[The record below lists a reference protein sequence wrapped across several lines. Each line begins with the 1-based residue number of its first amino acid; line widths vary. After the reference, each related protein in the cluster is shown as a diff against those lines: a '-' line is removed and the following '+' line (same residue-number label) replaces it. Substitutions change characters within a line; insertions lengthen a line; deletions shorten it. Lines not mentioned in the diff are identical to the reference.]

1 MANNIAFQPMGKTAL
16 LTATTSTSTISLTA
30 DSPVNQFLMVN
41 TGTNDVFI
49 NISAN
54 SAITSVR
61 PTAGTNQY
69 GFCLGANSQ
78 KVITN
83 SQSSANV
90 TIYVS
95 GVSNAGTSL
104 VYITPGE
111 GL

>member
-16 LTATTSTSTISLTA
+16 LTATTSTSTVSLAA

-54 SAITSVR
+54 SAITAVR

-83 SQSSANV
+83 SQSNPNV

-95 GVSNAGTSL
+95 GVSNSGTSL